1 MKVAASSRSNVI
13 WSGRFAHFAAV
24 SAFLVNGLDDLL
36 DGRQVL
42 DLDNLEELGVS
53 QGKMRAQVFGDYL
66 AHHQD
71 EDAAADMNCPRSSR
85 LLALTPSQYC
95 QTLEAASISPP
106 KQS

>member
-24 SAFLVNGLDDLL
+24 SAFLVNG
-36 DGRQVL
+36 RQVL
-42 DLDNLEELGVS
+42 DLDNLEELSVS
-53 QGKMRAQVFGDYL
+53 QGKMRAQDFGDYL

-71 EDAAADMNCPRSSR
+71 EDTAADMNCPRSSR

-106 KQS
+106 KQR